1 MKKAGIVG
9 LPNSGKSTLFNALT
23 DQNVPAE
30 KYPFCTIDPNIGVL
44 VTEDHRLVKLGQME
58 GSQQLIHPFFNI
70 VDIAGLV
77 KGASKGEGLGNQFLD
92 HISKVDMIFH
102 VVRCFKITDV
112 SHPMGS
118 VDPERD
124 IEIVEIELILKDL
137 ETINKRIEKISKQA
151 KAGDAEARSELAL
164 LQRLKDHLEKG
175 NLSLSF
181 ERNENEQKIID
192 TLFLLTEKPVIYV
205 ANVDE
210 WGMEDHI
217 YEKVA
222 KIAKKKN
229 SGLILANA
237 EVEYEVS
244 QLQPE
249 DAKDLLMA
257 YGFEEPLKE
266 RFFREIKRT
275 LRLICFLTATKNEA
289 RSWVAQE
296 GINAYEA
303 AGLIHTDIQK
313 GFVKAEVI
321 AFEELLR
328 YPSLKDAKEAG
339 AVKAHGKDYIIK
351 EGDVVHFLFH
361 A

>member
-23 DQNVPAE
+23 NQNVPAE

-44 VTEDHRLVKLGQME
+44 VTEDERLVKLAQME
-58 GSQQLIHPFFNI
+58 RSEQLVHPFFNI

-92 HISKVDMIFH
+92 HISKVDIIFH

-118 VDPERD
+118 IDPERD
-124 IEIVEIELILKDL
+124 IELIEIELILKDL
-137 ETINKRIEKISKQA
+137 ETIHRRIEKISKQA
-151 KAGDAEARSELAL
+151 KAGDIEARNELSL
-164 LQRLKDHLEKG
+164 LEKLKNHLEAG
-175 NLSLSF
+175 NLSLTF
-181 ERNENEQKIID
+181 HRNENEQKIID

-210 WGMEDHI
+210 WGMENHI
-217 YEKVA
+217 YERVQ
-222 KIAKKKN
+222 KIAQKRN
-229 SGLILANA
+229 FGFILVNA
-237 EVEYEVS
+237 EVEYEVE
-244 QLQPE
+244 QMPAE

-257 YGFEEPLKE
+257 YGFQESLKS
-266 RFFREIKRT
+266 RFFNEIKKT
-275 LRLICFLTATKNEA
+275 LSLICFLTATKNEA
-289 RSWVAQE
+289 RSWVIQS
-296 GINAYEA
+296 GTNAYDA
-303 AGLIHTDIQK
+303 AGMIHTDIQK
-313 GFVKAEVI
+313 GFIKAEVI
-321 AFEELLR
+321 PFEELIKF
-328 YPSLKDAKEAG
+328 PSIKDAREAG
-339 AVKAHGKDYIIK
+339 AMKTHGKEYIIK